1 MLDTKVFGELLR
13 SYGFDF
19 YSGVPCSFLKFL
31 INYAANESNYI
42 AAANEGDAIAI
53 AVGAFLG
60 GKKSVV
66 MMQNSGLANAVSP
79 LTSLTYI
86 FRVPL
91 LGFVSLRGQ
100 IGIVDEPQH
109 ELMGE
114 ITTGL
119 LDLMKIRWEYL
130 SSDLIEANQ
139 QIEAANK
146 CIADNKTFFFVVQNE
161 TFNPEKLSNNHHQ
174 YMIRNRKIE
183 NKGIDQFP
191 KRSEALE
198 VLGKFKDK
206 DTILLATTG
215 YIGREL
221 YQLDDSPHNFYMV
234 GSMGCVSSIGLG
246 LSLVRHDKKVVAIDG
261 DGALIMRLGS
271 MATNAYY
278 RPPNM
283 FHILLDNSIYESTG
297 AQPTVSEN
305 IDFASMAASAG
316 YPHSLYAKNLKELEE
331 YMSQWKKNGGLTFC
345 WLKIKPGVLANLGRP
360 KTKPF
365 EIKERLL
372 EFLKVS

>member
-1 MLDTKVFGELLR
+1 MLDTKLFGEVLR
-13 SYGFDF
+13 SYGFGS
-19 YSGVPCSFLKFL
+19 YSGVPCSSLKYL
-31 INYAANESNYI
+31 INYAANEGDYI
-42 AAANEGDAIAI
+42 SAANEGDAVAI

-60 GKKSVV
+60 GKKPVV

-100 IGIVDEPQH
+100 TGTIDEPQH

-114 ITTGL
+114 ITTSL
-119 LDLMKIRWEYL
+119 IDLMKIRWEYL
-130 SSDLIEANQ
+130 SSDLTEANK
-139 QIEAANK
+139 QIETAGK
-146 CIADNKTFFFVVQNE
+146 YIADNKTFFFVVRNE
-161 TFNPEKLSNNHHQ
+161 TFSPEKLSNNPHQ
-174 YMIRNRKIE
+174 YVICNREIE

-191 KRSEALE
+191 NRSEALA
-198 VLGKFKDK
+198 VLNKIKDK

-215 YIGREL
+215 YTSREL
-221 YQLDDSPHNFYMV
+221 YQIGDSPHNFYMV
-234 GSMGCVSSIGLG
+234 GSMGCISSIGLG
-246 LSLVRHDKKVVAIDG
+246 LSLARPDKKVVAIDG

-278 RPPNM
+278 RPSNM
-283 FHILLDNSIYESTG
+283 LHILLDNSMYESTG
-297 AQPTVSEN
+297 GQATVSKN
-305 IDFASMAASAG
+305 IDFAGIAASAG
-316 YPHSLYAKNLKELEE
+316 YPHSVYVKDLKGLEICIAE
-331 YMSQWKKNGGLTFC
+331 WKEKGGLTFC
-345 WLKIKPGVLANLGRP
+345 WLKIKPGTLANLVRP

-372 EFLKVS
+372 KFLNVS